1 MFNSLDNF
9 KNFLKD
15 KKIAVLGLG
24 ISNMPL
30 VEYLAKMG
38 YPISVFDTA
47 EKEQLEHNILKL
59 KNYRNIDYHLGK
71 NYLNALKGFDII
83 FKTPKI
89 RHDIPELEKEKE
101 RGALIT
107 SEMEVFVELCPAEII
122 AVTGSDGKTTTTT
135 IIYNILKEAGYK
147 CWLGGNIGTP
157 LIDRIEEINPND
169 KVVLELSS
177 FQLQTMKKSPNIAV
191 ITNISQNHLDVHKS
205 MEEYI
210 NAKKNIFYYQD
221 KEDSVILNYE
231 DEITRNFAA
240 EAVGDI
246 RYFSRTQKVLKG
258 AYVKDGAIFFT
269 YKGGDAREIIK
280 TDKILL
286 PGLHNLD
293 NYLAA
298 IAATAHMVDNHA
310 IEKVAVEF
318 KGVEH
323 RIEHIRELN
332 GINFYN
338 DSIAT
343 SPTRTIASISSFNQ
357 KVILIAGGYD
367 KKISYSEIGKI
378 IVEKVKVLVLVG
390 QTAHLIEKSLE
401 DEKKMSGIQTQIPVY
416 KCNTLEDAVK
426 KAYTSA
432 EKGDIIILS
441 PASASFDMFKNF
453 EERGN
458 KFKEIVNSLV

>member
-24 ISNMPL
+24 ISNVPL
-30 VEYLAKMG
+30 VKYLAKLG
-38 YPISVFDTA
+38 YPISVFDIA
-47 EKEQLEHNILKL
+47 EKEQIKDNILKL
-59 KNYRNIDYHLGK
+59 ENCRNIEYHLGE

-89 RHDIPELEKEKE
+89 RYDIPEIEKEKE
-101 RGALIT
+101 KGALVT
-107 SEMEVFVELCPAEII
+107 SEMEVFVDICPAEII

-135 IIYNILKEAGYK
+135 IIYNILKEAGYR

-157 LIDRIEEINPND
+157 LIDKIEEIRPTD

-177 FQLQTMKKSPNIAV
+177 FQLQTMKNSPDIAV
-191 ITNISQNHLDVHKS
+191 ITNISPNHLDVHKS
-205 MEEYI
+205 MAEYV
-210 NAKKNIFYYQD
+210 NAKKNIFYHQS
-221 KEDSVILNYE
+221 KEDVLVLNYE
-231 DEITRNFAA
+231 NEVTRSFAK
-240 EAVGDI
+240 EAIGDV
-246 RYFSRTQKVLKG
+246 RYFSHTQQLLSG
-258 AYVKDGAIFFT
+258 AYVKDGAIFFANN
-269 YKGGDAREIIK
+269 GDIREIIK
-280 TDKILL
+280 TEKILL

-298 IAATAHMVDNHA
+298 IAATAHMADNRA
-310 IEKVAVEF
+310 IEKVASLF

-367 KKISYSEIGKI
+367 KKISYDGMGKVI
-378 IVEKVKVLVLVG
+378 AEKVKVLVLVG
-390 QTAHLIEKSLE
+390 QTASLIEKSLE
-401 DEKKMSGIQTQIPVY
+401 DEEKKSGKLLNIPVY
-416 KCNTLEDAVK
+416 KCDTLEDAVK
-426 KAYTSA
+426 KAYISA
-432 EKGDIIILS
+432 GNGDIIILS

-453 EERGN
+453 EERGK